1 MLTLFLWSKV
11 SSLVIL
17 LRILL
22 ALHCVRHRQ
31 LVDVGV
37 ESGLGFISNRR
48 HPESEVGA
56 AVSASA
62 VPPPKRLIDE

>member
-1 MLTLFLWSKV
+1 M
-11 SSLVIL
+11 IL

-62 VPPPKRLIDE
+62 VPPPKS